1 MLSEMEQTIEHFAA
15 ELEEQ
20 NQALI
25 EMFAETKKEY
35 ELHHAKLALR
45 LEQLEKQNDLLQRRV
60 GELSDREPGSRSA
73 SVPQPEAGVSSGP
86 SGHEEAARGQ
96 ASALYLAA
104 EPEPAP
110 ASLMNVKER
119 YSELFQLYSQGKS
132 TDVIAKKLGMNKGK
146 STSSYSL
153 PSGRNNRMLNN
164 KSLLYGIGTG
174 LIAGAVLL
182 QLMNAAV
189 APAEEPPLRNLRLPD
204 SLWKRWTASKSSRS
218 RPNISPFIIKKRSCL
233 PRSRWMKR
241 SSRR

>member
-1 MLSEMEQTIEHFAA
+1 MEQPWIYIVLAGLVLIVYARISPKKQEAAGREKKMLSEMEQTIEHFAA

-45 LEQLEKQNDLLQRRV
+45 LEQLEKQNDLLQQRV
-60 GELSDREPGSRSA
+60 GELSSREPGSRSA

-132 TDVIAKKLGMNKGK
+132 TDVIAKKLGMNKGEI
-146 STSSYSL
+146 
-153 PSGRNNRMLNN
+153 N
-164 KSLLYGIGTG
+164 
-174 LIAGAVLL
+174 LIV
-182 QLMNAAV
+182 QLAEREEQSNA
-189 APAEEPPLRNLRLPD
+189 
-204 SLWKRWTASKSSRS
+204 KQ
-218 RPNISPFIIKKRSCL
+218 
-233 PRSRWMKR
+233 
-241 SSRR
+241 